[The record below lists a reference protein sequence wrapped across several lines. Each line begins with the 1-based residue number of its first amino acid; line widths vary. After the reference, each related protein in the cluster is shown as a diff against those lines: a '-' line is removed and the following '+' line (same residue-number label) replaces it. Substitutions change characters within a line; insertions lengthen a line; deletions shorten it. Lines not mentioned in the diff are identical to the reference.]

1 MGKTRVGNV
10 SRAFRQLDVD
20 RLNPCEHIVAPAKDL
35 GISRRLLSTWPEQL
49 EPLSGGEGSWT

>member
-20 RLNPCEHIVAPAKDL
+20 RLNPCEHIVALAKEL
-35 GISRRLLSTWPEQL
+35 GISRRLLSQWRE
-49 EPLSGGEGSWT
+49 